1 MGGAVAGAAGTVFC
15 LGLSILVAV
24 ILVNQKIAHANQ
36 KDTTANPADGPVPTQ
51 VSKKPTH
58 VIPVEPQKPT
68 HVIPADPL
76 ALAQVTG
83 ADFQS
88 LCDAIRE
95 DNVRGPTGF
104 CALVSRCMLA
114 CVCTLTRAQP
124 HPRPGT
130 PV

>member
-1 MGGAVAGAAGTVFC
+1 MVGGAVGTV
-15 LGLSILVAV
+15 LGLGLCILLAV
-24 ILVNQKIAHANQ
+24 ILVNQKIKSKSEEDAHANPL
-36 KDTTANPADGPVPTQ
+36 DST
-51 VSKKPTH
+51 KPTH
-58 VIPVEPQKPT
+58 VIPLESEKAT